1 MKTVISSGERVQI
14 AKHFY
19 TQRNIMCT
27 ERVKTI
33 EKTRDVNMCKSHI
46 PERKR
51 VSSKARMQNML
62 GMLEKH

>member
-1 MKTVISSGERVQI
+1 
-14 AKHFY
+14 
-19 TQRNIMCT
+19 MCT